1 MVLRIQQRRLLQV
14 QICYL
19 IINLKKNK
27 MEVISIKRAL
37 VLFNVQ
43 SGLEHKVLQ
52 KIKNV
57 DGVEEAYIS
66 FGVYDIAA
74 KIRTDYLAELE
85 NIIQKRFKP
94 INEVR
99 SISSM
104 LLIER

>member
-1 MVLRIQQRRLLQV
+1 
-14 QICYL
+14 
-19 IINLKKNK
+19 

-66 FGVYDIAA
+66 YGVYDVVVKIQADSMEDLKSVITNRLR
-74 KIRTDYLAELE
+74 KIR
-85 NIIQKRFKP
+85 N
-94 INEVR
+94 VR
-99 SISSM
+99 STLTLI
-104 LLIER
+104 LIED

>member
-1 MVLRIQQRRLLQV
+1 
-14 QICYL
+14 
-19 IINLKKNK
+19 

-74 KIRTDYLAELE
+74 KLRTDYLAELE

-94 INEVR
+94 IDEVR

-104 LLIER
+104 ILIER